1 MNAADLPLHL
11 DSYLSLREALGF
23 QMRVERTLLRDFVQ
37 FIETARVSGPIR
49 AQLAIDWAC
58 ALSSKRGAGGASQR
72 LSMARGFLAYLR
84 ATLPETEVPERALVA
99 SARRPKPFLF
109 RTGQL
114 HALMRAA
121 QQAGPHGALRPY
133 TLSTLIG
140 LFASTG
146 LRAGEALRLTRA
158 DVELDRKPPVLHIRQ
173 TKFHQSRLVPLH
185 ASTADQLRHYQAMRR
200 HLRYDALSEVF
211 LISEKGKA
219 LTYSALA
226 RWFTTQCQRLGME
239 PINEGRRPTLH
250 ALRHTFAVER
260 MRRWYEAGA
269 DVRARLPTLSVYLGH
284 VRPQD
289 TYWYLSATPE
299 LLTAAAAKFQH
310 YAGRGEAS

>member
-1 MNAADLPLHL
+1 MTPATLHGHL

-23 QMRVERTLLRDFVQ
+23 QIRVERTLLRDFVQ
-37 FIETARVSGPIR
+37 FLETTHVSGPIR
-49 AQLAIDWAC
+49 AQLAVDWAC
-58 ALSSKRGAGGASQR
+58 ASSSKRGAGGAPQR
-72 LSMARGFLAYLR
+72 LSMARGFLTYLR
-84 ATLPETEVPERALVA
+84 ATLPETEVPERHVIA

-109 RTGQL
+109 RTEQL
-114 HALMRAA
+114 HALMQAA
-121 QQAGPHGALRPY
+121 HQAGPHNALRPY
-133 TLSTLIG
+133 TFSTLLG

-146 LRAGEALRLTRA
+146 LRAGEALRLTMA
-158 DVELDRKPPVLHIRQ
+158 DVELDREPPVLHIRE
-173 TKFHQSRLVPLH
+173 TKCHKSRLVPLH
-185 ASTADQLRHYQAMRR
+185 ASTADHLRHYQAMRR

-211 LISEKGKA
+211 FISAKGAA
-219 LTYSALA
+219 LNSATLA
-226 RWFTTQCQRLGME
+226 RWLTTQCGQLGIA
-239 PINEGRRPTLH
+239 PSNDARRPTLH

-269 DVRARLPTLSVYLGH
+269 DVRALLPTLSVYLGH

-310 YAGRGEAS
+310 YAARGETS